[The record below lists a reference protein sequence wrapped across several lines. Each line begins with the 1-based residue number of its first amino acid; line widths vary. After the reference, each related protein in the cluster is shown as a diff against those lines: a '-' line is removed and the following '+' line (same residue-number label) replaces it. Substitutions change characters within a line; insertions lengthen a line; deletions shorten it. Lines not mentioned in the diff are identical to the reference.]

1 VTLVKRDRHA
11 GKTILLVE
19 DNLDNR
25 VIYSTVLRHY
35 GYTVLTVPTAELA
48 LPVARQDRPDL
59 ILMDIDL
66 PGADGWSAIEALAQ
80 RDVTRGIPIVVISA
94 CLAQEGR
101 DKARSLGC
109 ADFLEKPLK
118 PTAVASAVARIL
130 DGGDPPPSAGG
141 SWGSSMIAGLRRFRL
156 G

>member
-1 VTLVKRDRHA
+1 MKRDRKP
-11 GKTILLVE
+11 GKKILIIE

-25 VIYSTVLRHY
+25 VIYSTFLRHR

-66 PGADGWSAIEALAQ
+66 PGADGWSAIEALAM
-80 RDVTRGIPIVVISA
+80 RDVTRAIPIVVVSA
-94 CLAQEGR
+94 CIAQTGR
-101 DKARSLGC
+101 DKAQSLGC
-109 ADFLEKPLK
+109 AGFLEKPIK
-118 PTAVASAVARIL
+118 PTAVAAAVARIL
-130 DGGDPPPSAGG
+130 DGGDPPAPPVGR
-141 SWGSSMIAGLRRFRL
+141 WHSSMIARLRRFRL